1 MEIGNRN
8 SGLGKRLGYP
18 SGSLANG
25 GFTIVNIQNPKDYNM
40 HIPSGNE
47 HGANSEWIPGG
58 YTSGGILE
66 VILEHVPND
75 IRNFLERK

>member
-1 MEIGNRN
+1 
-8 SGLGKRLGYP
+8 
-18 SGSLANG
+18 
-25 GFTIVNIQNPKDYNM
+25 M

-58 YTSGGILE
+58 LTSGGIPE

-75 IRNFLERK
+75 VKNIEIIFLERK

>member
-1 MEIGNRN
+1 
-8 SGLGKRLGYP
+8 
-18 SGSLANG
+18 
-25 GFTIVNIQNPKDYNM
+25 M

-58 YTSGGILE
+58 FTSGGIPE

-75 IRNFLERK
+75 IKNIETVFLERK